1 MVVKKSFGRLIFE
14 GFNTLFLAFVAFACV
29 MPILH
34 VIFLSISS
42 PNVVA
47 NWTGVC
53 WWPVSPMTLRGYKIV
68 FQNPNLINGYA
79 NTIFYVVC
87 TTLLGL
93 FFCSLAGYTL
103 SRQNVI
109 WKPYFMV
116 FLTITMMF
124 NGGLIPTYMLI
135 KNIGLRDTRAAM
147 IIPGCISVFNIII
160 IRTFIQGIPVS
171 LEESAKLD
179 GAGHMT
185 ILFRIVLPLCKAVL
199 AVLTLFYIV
208 GVWNSWFNAAIYLD
222 RRELFPLQL
231 LLREI
236 LLQNNNQ
243 TITSGI
249 QSYEDF
255 DQVKALVQYCT
266 TVVATVP
273 ILCIYPF
280 CQKYFVT
287 GVMIGSLKG

>member
-1 MVVKKSFGRLIFE
+1 
-14 GFNTLFLAFVAFACV
+14 

-34 VIFLSISS
+34 VVFLSISY
-42 PNVVA
+42 PNAVS

-53 WWPVSPMTLRGYKIV
+53 WWPVSPTTLRGYKIV

-79 NTIFYVVC
+79 NTIFYAAC

-93 FFCSLAGYTL
+93 FFCSLSGYTL
-103 SRQNVI
+103 SRQNVYF
-109 WKPYFMV
+109 KPFFMI

-199 AVLTLFYIV
+199 AVLTLFYVV

-236 LLQNNNQ
+236 LLQNNSQ

-249 QSYEDF
+249 ASYEDY
-255 DQVKALVQYCT
+255 DLVKALVQYCT
-266 TVVATVP
+266 TVVATLP